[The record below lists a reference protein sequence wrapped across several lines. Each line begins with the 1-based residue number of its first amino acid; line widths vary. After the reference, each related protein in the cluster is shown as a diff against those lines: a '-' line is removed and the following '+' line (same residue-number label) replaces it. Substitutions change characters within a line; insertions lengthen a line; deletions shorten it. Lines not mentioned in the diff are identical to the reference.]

1 MRDLEAVEICE
12 VVGGEL
18 TCTVGFPSGISCTG
32 TLSDFASAYDSVVDW
47 TSRNIIEPVLS

>member
-12 VVGGEL
+12 VAGGEL